1 MTHWW
6 GYIRVDDPEP
16 RLVARAQ
23 AGDAA
28 AFEAVVDLHYADC
41 LRYATRMLGERADAE
56 EAVQDTFVRAFRSL
70 RHYDNRGQLR
80 AWLFQILVNRCRSV
94 LARRARRG
102 RLLHR
107 SVAAEA
113 DGPPVEEL
121 REVEWLRKEV
131 ERGLALLAR
140 EQREAF
146 LLKYVEELSYE
157 EMSALTGAGIS
168 ALKMR
173 VKRACE
179 RLREIL
185 NEVAYER

>member
-1 MTHWW
+1 MTKWW
-6 GYIRVDDPEP
+6 GYLGVEDPES

-23 AGDAA
+23 AGHPA
-28 AFEAVVDLHYADC
+28 AFEALVDRHYADC

-80 AWLFQILVNRCRSV
+80 AWLFRILVNRCRSV

-102 RLLHR
+102 RLLNW
-107 SVAAEA
+107 SVAAEMA
-113 DGPPVEEL
+113 APPLEEP
-121 REVEWLRKEV
+121 REGEWLREEV
-131 ERGLALLAR
+131 DRGLALLAP

-157 EMSALTGAGIS
+157 EMSVLTGAGVS

-185 NEVAYER
+185 KEVAYER

>member
-16 RLVARAQ
+16 LLVARAQ
-23 AGDAA
+23 AGDPT
-28 AFEAVVDLHYADC
+28 AFEALVDRHYADC

-70 RHYDNRGQLR
+70 RRYDNRGQLR
-80 AWLFQILVNRCRSV
+80 AWLFRILVNRCRSV
-94 LARRARRG
+94 LARRSRRG
-102 RLLHR
+102 RLLGR
-107 SVAAEA
+107 PVAAEV
-113 DGPPVEEL
+113 DGPPLEEP
-121 REVEWLRKEV
+121 REGEWLLQEV
-131 ERGLALLAR
+131 ERGLALLAP

-157 EMSALTGAGIS
+157 EMSALTGAGVS

-185 NEVAYER
+185 KEVAYER